1 MQSSHHTIPRSKITP
16 QKRFYSIKEV
26 CEIAAISRST
36 LIRAEISGSCPPG
49 RRFGARCVRYDR
61 QQIEQWLATGSWS
74 LLPWQ
79 QQQEVSHD

>member
-1 MQSSHHTIPRSKITP
+1 MQSSHHTTFSTKTTP
-16 QKRFYSIKEV
+16 QKRFYNTKEV
-26 CEIAAISRST
+26 CEIAGISRST
-36 LIRAEISGSCPPG
+36 LIRAELSGSCPQG

-61 QQIEQWLATGSWS
+61 QQIDQWLATGSWS